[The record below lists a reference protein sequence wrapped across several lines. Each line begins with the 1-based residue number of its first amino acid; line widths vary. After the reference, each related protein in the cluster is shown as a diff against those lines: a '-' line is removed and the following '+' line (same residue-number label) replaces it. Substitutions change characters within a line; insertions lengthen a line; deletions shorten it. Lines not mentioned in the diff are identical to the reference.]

1 MMNIPSMSTKFFLI
15 CTTVLVVLDVAFI
28 LYFIRQPA
36 KDTVHGGLGDALM
49 AMYAF
54 GMVLIFVLYE
64 ISFLILY
71 FKKRFTATRI
81 LCWLLIGVNVLLG
94 IPFVIDFI
102 RNR

>member
-1 MMNIPSMSTKFFLI
+1 M
-15 CTTVLVVLDVAFI
+15 LDVAFI
-28 LYFIRQPA
+28 IYFIRQPA

-49 AMYAF
+49 AMYAL

-81 LCWLLIGVNVLLG
+81 LCWLLIGVNVLFG
-94 IPFVIDFI
+94 ISFLIDFI
-102 RNR
+102 KNR